1 MREELKGDFNRSCQ
15 TSIGPDVFL
24 VHNNKKK
31 TGLSRC
37 ERFPGFLLLFC
48 IKNDYMQVVALIINL
63 IYFLFFFTT
72 NTFKS
77 AIMMIKCLTNA
88 ELIGQVTAMS
98 S

>member
-1 MREELKGDFNRSCQ
+1 M
-15 TSIGPDVFL
+15 
-24 VHNNKKK
+24 
-31 TGLSRC
+31 GLSRC

-48 IKNDYMQVVALIINL
+48 IKNDYMQVVALIIK
-63 IYFLFFFTT
+63 FFFFFFTA

-88 ELIGQVTAMS
+88 ELIGRVTAMS